1 MKKYIVEFTE
11 SNGRVY
17 EFEFMT
23 DDIKRSIEQ
32 YCRNR
37 HIVEH
42 KIINE
47 GTDNRKQMLFG

>member
-1 MKKYIVEFTE
+1 MKKYVVEFTE
-11 SNGRVY
+11 TNGRVY

-23 DDIKRSIEQ
+23 ADIKRSIEQ

-47 GTDNRKQMLFG
+47 GNGNRKQMLFG

>member
-1 MKKYIVEFTE
+1 MKKYVVEFKE
-11 SNGRVY
+11 AGGRVY

-23 DDIKRSIEQ
+23 DDIQYSIEQ

-47 GTDNRKQMLFG
+47 GTGNRKQMLFG